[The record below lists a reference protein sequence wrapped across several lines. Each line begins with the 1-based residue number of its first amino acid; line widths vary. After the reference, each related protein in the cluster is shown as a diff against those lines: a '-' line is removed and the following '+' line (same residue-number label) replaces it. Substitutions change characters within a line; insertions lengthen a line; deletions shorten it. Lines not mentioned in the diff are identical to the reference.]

1 MYRRSLILR
10 HSNLPSRCINI
21 IRNYSNSQPSDN
33 KYKDYDFIIEENRS
47 PQDIV
52 KNYLSPEQIEGHIES
67 EGVLPPQ
74 EMSPFRNPDG
84 TFIKGKNSAEAR
96 LDDRT
101 LEGKIDHSITELPH
115 RIAKTIQNN
124 IIKLSIPARLRTR
137 VAHIYQNLQK
147 KSNSTSSI
155 NTFGL

>member
-84 TFIKGKNSAEAR
+84 TFIKGKI
-96 LDDRT
+96 L
-101 LEGKIDHSITELPH
+101 
-115 RIAKTIQNN
+115 
-124 IIKLSIPARLRTR
+124 LR
-137 VAHIYQNLQK
+137 QD
-147 KSNSTSSI
+147 
-155 NTFGL
+155 